1 MAVVWIDVIAG
12 EFLKGEDERD
22 WGMFGEFAKQAPKAA
37 AYFSKLNAEG
47 YYLLSCLRG
56 VKAKD
61 IEKIAQETPFPE
73 NMVIATKAAG
83 IEYANADSEAVDE
96 NDKVEDEQ
104 KNDKSE
110 KKSSKKKEPEPEPEP
125 EDEDDDDLDDD
136 DEFDFD
142 FD

>member
-1 MAVVWIDVIAG
+1 MAVVWMDVIAG

-83 IEYANADSEAVDE
+83 IEHANADSKAADE
-96 NDKVEDEQ
+96 NDKVEDEQTEEEQ

-125 EDEDDDDLDDD
+125 EDDDDDDD
-136 DEFDFD
+136 FDFD

>member
-73 NMVIATKAAG
+73 NMVIAAKATG
-83 IEYANADSEAVDE
+83 IEHVNADSEVVDE
-96 NDKVEDEQ
+96 NDKAEDEQ